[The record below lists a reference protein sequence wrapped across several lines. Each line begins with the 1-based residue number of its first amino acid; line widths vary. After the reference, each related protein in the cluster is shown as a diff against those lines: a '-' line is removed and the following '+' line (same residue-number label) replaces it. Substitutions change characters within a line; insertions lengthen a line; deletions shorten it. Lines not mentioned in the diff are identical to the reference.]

1 MPTNYLLN
9 TYKKHS
15 AYQSYR
21 RDGRK
26 QKYDVERLKSLRLE
40 KQILGYL
47 LKSEENTKDYYDVAV
62 LLTEKV
68 FADKYNK
75 QIFNV
80 IISLLKSSQT
90 INTVS
95 KRKSYLT

>member
-1 MPTNYLLN
+1 MEDN
-9 TYKKHS
+9 K
-15 AYQSYR
+15 
-21 RDGRK
+21 
-26 QKYDVERLKSLRLE
+26 KYDVERLRSLRLE

-47 LKSEENTKDYYDVAV
+47 LKSEENIKDYYDVSV

-80 IISLLKSSQT
+80 IISLLKSASQT
-90 INTVS
+90 NHGLPP
-95 KRKSYLT
+95 KSNATCAKHSSIGNKKP